1 MSTDEESGSQATYEE
16 GGSHGTYLERIRGL
30 DRPPRWAVGLLLVA
44 LVLLPVWLGPFWT
57 RIALG
62 TLMWIGL
69 AQSWNMIGGYAG
81 YLDFGHG
88 AYFGVGAIVTG
99 IGMNTLGYPFVGGF
113 VLAGVAGA
121 VLAYVIAVPT
131 LRLRGAYFAIATWAF
146 AEAIKQLALVLEI
159 TGGTFGMS
167 LPTGEG
173 TIGLPIPGGPSE
185 TFFYYAMLALAV
197 GTVALAYVLFER
209 REFGF
214 RVKALRDNQDAAEA
228 LGIDTTRVKRQVYV
242 LSCVIAALF
251 GSVHA
256 FFITFIHPNDVLAA
270 IVTDRMVIM
279 VLLGGL
285 GTITGPVLGG
295 VAVFLLQRLSS
306 LFLGQS
312 TFYLP
317 LIGVLIMVTVL
328 FAPSGIV
335 GLLRGETTA
344 TDVKANLSEL
354 ADRFD
359 FR

>member
-1 MSTDEESGSQATYEE
+1 MSTDEEPSGQATY
-16 GGSHGTYLERIRGL
+16 LDRVRGL
-30 DRPPRWAVGLLLVA
+30 SEPPLWAVGLVLVA
-44 LVLLPVWLGPFWT
+44 LILLPIWLGPFWT

-88 AYFGVGAIVTG
+88 AYFGAGALVTG
-99 IGMNTLGYPFVGGF
+99 IGMNELGYPFVGGF
-113 VLAGVAGA
+113 VLAGIAGA

-146 AEAIKQLALVLEI
+146 AEATKQLALVLEI

-167 LPTGEG
+167 LPAGEG

-185 TFFYYAMLALAV
+185 TFFYYAMLVLAV
-197 GTVALAYVLFER
+197 GTVTLAYVLFER

-256 FFITFIHPNDVLAA
+256 FFITFIHPTDVLAA
-270 IVTDRMVIM
+270 IVTDQMVIM
-279 VLLGGL
+279 ALLGGL
-285 GTITGPVLGG
+285 GTVTGPILGG
-295 VAVFLLQRLSS
+295 IAVFLLQRLSS
-306 LFLGQS
+306 LFLGQ
-312 TFYLP
+312 TTIYLP
-317 LIGVLIMVTVL
+317 LIGVLIMLIVL

-335 GLLRGETTA
+335 GILRGETTG
-344 TDVKANLSEL
+344 TDVRANLREL
-354 ADRFD
+354 ADRFQ